1 MSNQEKIHFLQK
13 FEIQTIHRSKISA
26 ADYNPRT
33 IGNKNRELLN
43 SNIQKRGLL
52 ETLVWNRQSG
62 NLVSGHRRLEKLDAA
77 YMGRYKSLDY
87 ELTVAVCDL
96 SDQEE
101 KEQNIFF
108 NNPNAQGDW
117 DREMMMAIIPDI
129 DTKAAGLT
137 DDDLAIM
144 GIDLDLERNNV
155 SATDDII
162 ESFETLK
169 KGKKEEAKS
178 KNDGQYP
185 AHMDYKKVKT
195 GMDDKSAAEGSAAK
209 DEHEDYFVV
218 TFSTWQ
224 AKEAFQQR
232 FEFNERERYIKGEV
246 LTQRINQ
253 HLGE

>member
-1 MSNQEKIHFLQK
+1 MSNLHFLQK
-13 FEIQTIHRSKISA
+13 FEIKTVHRSQIKA

-52 ETLVWNRQSG
+52 ETLVWNKRSG

-77 YMGRYKSLDY
+77 YEAKYKSLDY
-87 ELTVAVCDL
+87 ELTVSVCDL
-96 SDQEE
+96 SDKEE

-117 DREMMMAIIPDI
+117 DREMMLAIIPDI
-129 DTKAAGLT
+129 DVKSAGLT
-137 DDDLAIM
+137 DDDLAIL
-144 GIDLDLERNNV
+144 GIDLDLSRNNI

-162 ESFETLK
+162 ASFETLK
-169 KGKKEEAKS
+169 KENKQAAIDKGGKA
-178 KNDGQYP
+178 YP
-185 AHMDYKKVKT
+185 PHMDYKAVKS
-195 GMDDKSAAEGSAAK
+195 GMDAKSAEEGSAEK

-224 AKEAFQQR
+224 AKEAFQTR
-232 FEFNERERYIKGEV
+232 FEFHERERYIKGEL
-246 LTQRINQ
+246 LTERINQ